1 MRLWRHISSVTVLGI
16 VCSSTLAFPAYA
28 SEETPS
34 SSLEQLITDYAP
46 EEIPMAETDMESG
59 RFEAKI
65 DRTEVAIDSGSSAKI
80 EITDS
85 SGTARLVPLP
95 NKSLSEGKESSE
107 GSVHYEVE
115 DGTRLIAQPLQDAS
129 VRLSVAI
136 TDASQPQEFFYD
148 LIPDGGSAEIVEEH
162 VLIQDANEE
171 IYGTVAAPW
180 AVDSAGR
187 PVRTTYEIRD
197 NLVVQKVEH
206 SSDNTYPVIAD
217 PLFKRG
223 VISKVL
229 KEKWSSKGGYE
240 ISFNVSLQARYW
252 WTRVSNWEKIYKRG
266 LDDLKEHYPRS
277 MGKSTMHQQWKC
289 HVYGLPA
296 TYTIDLEGWR
306 KSKPNWARTEIP
318 AAIKAAVKKKDLRAV
333 ARACNW

>member
-1 MRLWRHISSVTVLGI
+1 MRLWQHVSSVTALGL
-16 VCSSTLAFPAYA
+16 VCSSILASPAYA
-28 SEETPS
+28 SEETTG
-34 SSLEQLITDYAP
+34 SSLEQLITDHAP
-46 EEIPMAETDMESG
+46 EDVPVVETIMENSG
-59 RFEAKI
+59 FAAKI
-65 DRTEVAIDSGSSAKI
+65 DRTEVAIASGSSAEI

-95 NKSLSEGKESSE
+95 NKKLSKGKGSPE
-107 GSVHYEVE
+107 GSVHYEVD
-115 DGTRLIAQPLQDAS
+115 DGTKLITQPLQDAS

-136 TDASQPQEFFYD
+136 ADASQPKEFSYD
-148 LIPDGGSAEIVEEH
+148 LIPDGGSAEIVEGH

-180 AVDSAGR
+180 AVDSAGI
-187 PVRTTYEIRD
+187 PVQTTYEIRD
-197 NLVVQKVEH
+197 NLIVQKVEH
-206 SSDNTYPVIAD
+206 SSANTYPVIAD

-240 ISFNVSLQARYW
+240 VSFNVSLQARYW

-277 MGKSTMHQQWKC
+277 MGKTTMHQQWKC

-306 KSKPNWARTEIP
+306 KSKPNWTKTEIP